1 MKLRLLAT
9 ISLMTQLE
17 ALNMVT
23 RLIMMILVATLI
35 QVLIGK
41 EQVIEFEQNAVTK

>member
-17 ALNMVT
+17 TLNMVT

-41 EQVIEFEQNAVTK
+41 EQVIEFEQNAMTK